1 MSFQI
6 EGNELVKTGPKKQ
19 GHFSAPKEYALKTDF
34 VGFSED
40 MVNKLAAHMKGVLA
54 EMVEMK
60 SAIEAID
67 KFSQQVSSEVS
78 DKQNTFFKEVTE
90 NLVTA
95 FSKFVQNGEDMK
107 NELKSQIET
116 SESTFGQKVKFLSAD
131 VETLKVHVESISR
144 DFEASKRSEELAFAS
159 LQAAI
164 FEMKQEHIKSQEKL
178 VKAIIGGAVAIVLIA
193 GLLAKFI

>member
-34 VGFSED
+34 EGFKEHVLD
-40 MVNKLAAHMKGVLA
+40 KLSIHMKEVLE
-54 EMVEMK
+54 EMVENK
-60 SAIEAID
+60 SAIDAID
-67 KFSQQVSSEVS
+67 QFSQQVSSEVS
-78 DKQNTFFKEVTE
+78 EKHHNFTE
-90 NLVTA
+90 NVA
-95 FSKFVQNGEDMK
+95 AIFKDVK
-107 NELKSQIET
+107 NEVEAMKTEVKSQIET
-116 SESTFGQKVKFLSAD
+116 SEATFGQKVKFLSAD

-144 DFEASKRSEELAFAS
+144 DLEASKRSEELAFAS

>member
-34 VGFSED
+34 EGFKEHVLD
-40 MVNKLAAHMKGVLA
+40 KLSIHMKEVLE
-54 EMVEMK
+54 EMVENK
-60 SAIEAID
+60 SAIDAID
-67 KFSQQVSSEVS
+67 QFSQQVSSEVS
-78 DKQNTFFKEVTE
+78 EKHHNFTE
-90 NLVTA
+90 NVA
-95 FSKFVQNGEDMK
+95 AIFKDVK
-107 NELKSQIET
+107 NEVEAMKTEVKSQIET
-116 SESTFGQKVKFLSAD
+116 SEATFGQKVKFLSAD

-144 DFEASKRSEELAFAS
+144 DLEAAKRSEELAFAS

>member
-40 MVNKLAAHMKGVLA
+40 MVNRLGAHMVA
-54 EMVEMK
+54 VASDMVEMK
-60 SAIEAID
+60 SAIEAIS
-67 KFSQQVSSEVS
+67 KFSQQFSSEIHA
-78 DKQNTFFKEVTE
+78 KQHDFFKAVSE
-90 NLVTA
+90 NMVTA
-95 FSKFVQNGEDMK
+95 FAEFVKKVEDMK
-107 NELKSQIET
+107 TEVKTQIET
-116 SESTFGQKVKFLSAD
+116 SEATFGQKVKFLSAD
-131 VETLKVHVESISR
+131 VEALKEVLENTHEMH
-144 DFEASKRSEELAFAS
+144 EAEKRSQELAFAS

-178 VKAIIGGAVAIVLIA
+178 VKSIIGGAVAIVLIS